1 MWIQILKSLVVWL
14 CFVPVAILNGGL
26 RQYVLDKVLGEWALP
41 VSGALLSIF
50 IFLITWALLPRL
62 GEMRKMGAYIIACL
76 WTGLTVLFEFAFGM
90 MEGKTLGELLP
101 AYNPLTGNLW
111 LLVVLVTAVSPI
123 IVCRRNKPE
132 VNG

>member
-1 MWIQILKSLVVWL
+1 MWIQILKSLVIWL

-26 RQYVLDKVLGEWALP
+26 RQYVLDKVLGQWALP
-41 VSGALLSIF
+41 VSGTLLCIF

>member
-26 RQYVLDKVLGEWALP
+26 RQYVLDKVLG
-41 VSGALLSIF
+41 IF